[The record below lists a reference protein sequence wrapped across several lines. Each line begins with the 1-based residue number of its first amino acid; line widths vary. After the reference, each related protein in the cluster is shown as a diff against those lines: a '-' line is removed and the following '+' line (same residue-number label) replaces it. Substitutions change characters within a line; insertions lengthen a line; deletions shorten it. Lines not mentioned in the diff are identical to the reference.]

1 MRVMIMVVMRYV
13 GSLGYHRC
21 RYSQSRRVV
30 VFIPL
35 TDVPNNRH
43 NKISEYQDEYQRK
56 HYAEHPEAESQSH
69 IICLSALYAVQC
81 NSISPLDQVQQ
92 QGYGHPPCE

>member
-43 NKISEYQDEYQRK
+43 NKNSEYQDEYQRK

-81 NSISPLDQVQQ
+81 NSKYAPDQAVRSTCV
-92 QGYGHPPCE
+92 HCACV